1 MQIAPNI
8 IEPLDTA
15 RMPLD
20 VTRQLAEFAVHTRYE
35 DIPADVRDKAKLAI
49 ADSLGTV
56 LAGTQE
62 ASVKLLRQRAV
73 EESRPGKATV
83 MGCALNL
90 TASQAALVNAASAH
104 ALDYDNIS
112 LTVSAFV
119 TTPALFAVLAVAEE
133 DGGASGKSLIE
144 ALVIGYEVEA
154 AIARGLGVEHYAG
167 GWHSTATLAH
177 FGAAVAVAK
186 LLKHDVERMRHTI
199 GVAAS
204 EASGLRNWV
213 GNMLKVYHIGKAAR
227 NGVNAARLT
236 QHGFTGHDS
245 ALEIDWGFCN
255 AFNGKGNYDL
265 GAMLTHLGKPYDLVD
280 PGLVIKM
287 YPCCGLVHSV
297 IDGVI
302 DLACEHDIAP
312 GQLKHARMSVHEL
325 VPPTMDNNDPQTGY
339 QGKFSTAFCVA
350 TALTER
356 SVRLRHFTDARVRDP
371 ATRDLMQRVSMVV
384 HPDLHGYDTFLQK
397 EFSDVQLEL
406 TNGTVLERRVMRMDN
421 RGSKG
426 RPLGFAGLKE
436 KYADCTAG
444 YAQPEAAMQAFSL
457 METLENVA
465 DVRQIT
471 ALLR

>member
-1 MQIAPNI
+1 MS
-8 IEPLDTA
+8 IE
-15 RMPLD
+15 
-20 VTRQLAEFAVHTRYE
+20 VTRQLAEFAVNTRYE
-35 DIPADVRDKAKLAI
+35 NIPDDVRFNAKLAI

-56 LAGTQE
+56 LAGTRE
-62 ASVKLLRQRAV
+62 PSVTLLRQRAI

-83 MGCALNL
+83 MGCGLGL
-90 TASQAALVNAASAH
+90 TAAHAAMLNSASAH

-119 TTPALFAVLAVAEE
+119 TTPALFALLAVAEE
-133 DGGASGKSLIE
+133 DGGASGQSLIE
-144 ALVIGYEVEA
+144 ALVAGYEVEA

-177 FGAAVAVAK
+177 FGAAVAVSR
-186 LLKHDVERMRHTI
+186 LLGHDVDRMRHAI

-227 NGVNAARLT
+227 NGVNAARLV
-236 QHGFTGHDS
+236 QHGFIGHPS
-245 ALEIDWGFCN
+245 ALEIEWGFCN
-255 AFNGKGNYDL
+255 AFNGKGHYDL
-265 GAMLTHLGKPYDLVD
+265 RAMLDGLGQPYDLVD

-302 DLACEHDIAP
+302 DLAREHDVAP
-312 GQLKHARMSVHEL
+312 AQVKHARVSVHEL
-325 VPPTMDNNDPQTGY
+325 VPPTMGSIDPQTGY

-356 SVRLRHFTDARVRDP
+356 SVRLKHFTDERVRDP
-371 ATRDLMQRVSMVV
+371 AMRALMARVSMVV
-384 HPDLHGYDTFLQK
+384 HPELHGYETFLQK
-397 EFSDVQLEL
+397 EWSDVRLDL
-406 TNGTVLERRVMRMDN
+406 HDGRVLERRVMRMN
-421 RGSKG
+421 NLGSRG
-426 RPLGFAGLKE
+426 RPLRFPDLRE
-436 KYADCTAG
+436 KFLDCVSGHARTN
-444 YAQPEAAMQAFSL
+444 EALRAFSL
-457 METLENVA
+457 VESLENVA
-465 DVRQIT
+465 DVREIT

>member
-1 MQIAPNI
+1 MP
-8 IEPLDTA
+8 IE
-15 RMPLD
+15 
-20 VTRQLAEFAVHTRYE
+20 VTRLLAEFAVNTRYE
-35 DIPADVRDKAKLAI
+35 DIPGDVRANAKLAI

-56 LAGTQE
+56 LAGTRE
-62 ASVKLLRQRAV
+62 PSVELLRQRAI

-83 MGCALNL
+83 FGCGMGL
-90 TASQAALVNAASAH
+90 TAAHAAMVNSASAH

-119 TTPALFAVLAVAEE
+119 TTPALFALLGVAEE
-133 DGGASGKSLIE
+133 DGGASGKALIE
-144 ALVIGYEVEA
+144 ALAVGYEVEA

-177 FGAAVAVAK
+177 FGAAVAAAK
-186 LLKHDVERMRHTI
+186 LLKHDVERMRHAI

-236 QHGFTGHDS
+236 QHGFTGHAS

-265 GAMLTHLGKPYDLVD
+265 DAMLTHLGKPHDLVD

-287 YPCCGLVHSV
+287 YPCCGLVHSA

-302 DLACEHDIAP
+302 DLAIEHDIKP
-312 GQLKHARMSVHEL
+312 QQLKHARIAVHEL
-325 VPPTMDNNDPQTGY
+325 VPPTMNNNDPQTGY

-350 TALTER
+350 TALAER
-356 SVRLRHFTDARVRDP
+356 SVRIKHFTDARVRDP
-371 ATRDLMQRVSMVV
+371 DVRALMQRVSMVV
-384 HPDLHGYDTFLQK
+384 HPDLHGYETFLQK
-397 EFSDVQLEL
+397 EFSDVRLEL
-406 TNGTVLERRVMRMDN
+406 DNGKVFERRVMRMNN

-426 RPLGFAGLKE
+426 RPLTFAELKE
-436 KYADCTAG
+436 KYADCSAG
-444 YAQPEAAMQAFSL
+444 YARPNDARQAFGL
-457 METLENVA
+457 MENLENVA